1 VRRLILIVMIALL
14 PLRSWA
20 GDVMS
25 IGMNAST
32 QAVGEAMPADCPM
45 HASAAAAEP
54 VDPVVGS
61 SSTATLVCDVCDLC
75 LPFTDLVAMVF
86 IPGGDGRQAALDDVS
101 TVDLSADTARD
112 FRPPIL

>member
-1 VRRLILIVMIALL
+1 MIALL

-25 IGMNAST
+25 ITMHAAP
-32 QAVGEAMPADCPM
+32 QVAGEAMPADCPM
-45 HASAAAAEP
+45 HASAAAAES
-54 VDPVVGS
+54 VDPVIGS
-61 SSTATLVCDVCDLC
+61 SSPTTPACDVCELC
-75 LPFTDLVAMVF
+75 LPFTDLVTMVF